1 MASITPYL
9 ESLVRET
16 HKSESEVVAL
26 AIEAGL
32 RRQLLREQV
41 LAQYLHGQISR
52 EQAAQTVG
60 ADWVELAEKQ
70 QRAAKEDME
79 WATTPQSL
87 P

>member
-1 MASITPYL
+1 MTSITPFL

-32 RRQLLREQV
+32 RQLWREQV
-41 LAQYLHGQISR
+41 LAKYLLGQITR
-52 EQAAQTVG
+52 AQAAESVG
-60 ADWVELAEKQ
+60 ADLVELAEKQ
-70 QRAAKEDME
+70 HRAAKEDTE
-79 WATTPQSL
+79 WAMTPHPL

>member
-26 AIEAGL
+26 AIETGL
-32 RRQLLREQV
+32 RQLWREQV
-41 LAQYLHGQISR
+41 LAQYLHGQITR
-52 EQAAQTVG
+52 IQAAQSVG
-60 ADWVELAEKQ
+60 AEWVELAEKQ

-79 WATTPQSL
+79 WATTPQS
-87 P
+87 

>member
-1 MASITPYL
+1 MATITSYL

-32 RRQLLREQV
+32 RHLWREQV
-41 LAQYLHGQISR
+41 LGQFLRGQITR
-52 EQAAQTVG
+52 DEAAQAVG
-60 ADWVELAEKQ
+60 GDWVELAEKQ
-70 QRAAKEDME
+70 HRAASEDIA
-79 WATTPQSL
+79 WATDQKPK

>member
-32 RRQLLREQV
+32 RQLWREQV
-41 LAQYLHGQISR
+41 LVKYLHGQISR
-52 EQAAQTVG
+52 VQATESVG

-70 QRAAKEDME
+70 QRAAKEDIE
-79 WATTPQSL
+79 WATTPQLL